1 VDACFVHTFFMII
14 YLHVLVMNMVKAKNI
29 QIHYVK
35 FKNLYS
41 QNLQAKK
48 AFFRLPAKNSLLHK
62 QIYKIPDI
70 EMDYYCKTFMIQFFG
85 TIFLLFITVL
95 TSVYVFPGYDEVK
108 KKTLNGDVLTSMHKY
123 MYLISAQVVLY
134 VLTAGCELISFTIY
148 HEQHIITQDLES
160 LVNAF
165 RSTIVNGNNDDQSKA
180 LINALVVEYFYK

>member
-1 VDACFVHTFFMII
+1 M
-14 YLHVLVMNMVKAKNI
+14 MK
-29 QIHYVK
+29 
-35 FKNLYS
+35 S
-41 QNLQAKK
+41 
-48 AFFRLPAKNSLLHK
+48 
-62 QIYKIPDI
+62 
-70 EMDYYCKTFMIQFFG
+70 
-85 TIFLLFITVL
+85 
-95 TSVYVFPGYDEVK
+95 K